1 MEGEWLMRLTL
12 CSLALATATGCAG
25 VPMQAPVE
33 TPDAAVMVGS
43 ILHGEEPLTKVL
55 PGLPAGAAARR
66 VLAPVIVE
74 IRITETGDV
83 SVLDVIRG
91 HPLLD
96 ELAKTAVEQ
105 WKYRPLVINGRPV
118 PIIKVVAVSFVAP
131 INRTQLVREGPV
143 RTAR

>member
-1 MEGEWLMRLTL
+1 
-12 CSLALATATGCAG
+12 
-25 VPMQAPVE
+25 MQAPVE
-33 TPDAAVMVGS
+33 TPEAPVRVGS

-55 PGLPAGAAARR
+55 PALPAEAAARG
-66 VLAPVIVE
+66 VLGPVLLE

-105 WKYRPLVINGRPV
+105 WKYRPVVINGRPV
-118 PIIKVVAVSFVAP
+118 PTIKVVTVSFVATDESSSA
-131 INRTQLVREGPV
+131 RQGEQKGDCGLTGVCSRRRPV
-143 RTAR
+143 RS